1 MKRFLLLISF
11 FVFSILFVACG
22 GFGNNGSSQ
31 GQGEGEGER
40 VETFKCNYDGNGGF
54 TFNNFE
60 KGTLI
65 LQINGQEI
73 QISEPNYNVSS
84 LNLEDGAYTINIY
97 YYVDGELIDSS
108 TYNYQKG
115 EQKGDTYLVTFFDDR
130 NDVIKEVFL
139 SKGSL
144 LEESLFPKYTNKVG
158 VTYSWEYDFK
168 LGSTIENNVEVH
180 LLSTYTKYT
189 ITYNLN
195 GGSFKEE
202 VENSYTINSHNFSY
216 PIPSKEGYIFGG
228 WYENSD
234 LSGKQVTSV
243 NLLNP
248 KDVVVYAHWI
258 ELTQDTK
265 NVISVIEDMLKSP
278 QMTIST
284 NYEGKKYEIAY
295 DKSSS
300 FYYHSLTNGKPDF
313 VIINSICYSYSDM
326 TFYKHNVNPDKY
338 TDFLSLE
345 SLSGQ
350 IISTNVKT
358 SGTTTTYTSNVKG
371 DSTQL
376 VVVVKEGKVSQV
388 SMTNGKEIV
397 TYNITYTC
405 KKVNVDTS
413 KFTEKIYITLYL
425 IEIRNGIV
433 PENPLEYGK
442 FDVQNGVKLKECDFI
457 SKEGSINENFGG
469 IYLDEERTQEINLDY
484 IVNESVD
491 LYWVDYGNIE
501 EVLEHYKFTL
511 NVHCDCSECDDVETY
526 KDITYADL
534 NKVKHFEESGKV
546 EQMLDIVE
554 EGKQIRGWFT
564 SSKEGAEQVYIS
576 RLVTDHLYE
585 RKYYEDLVIDIYT
598 QTKDVETVKV
608 KLMCDCDN
616 HKDLGYYEKYIIK
629 GSWYWAWD
637 DEHIKNGYMCE
648 SLSLNE
654 DLSSSEDGFQIDE
667 NTTIYFNW
675 VPDTRVNVTVK
686 AYDDKTGKYTREFY
700 DKAEELYER
709 ITLEFS
715 GLFDGKIANG
725 FYLDKNLTKPF
736 TKETKLNDG
745 DVIYIKLSEGKQVT
759 FHTIS
764 GYIEQI
770 IVPLDFDLSS
780 IDWSKYKGQIPNE
793 ESSLLEDRLFKI
805 VYNASKNSY
814 EYVTLLEFYKD
825 EGRTQIITSL
835 NNVEDVYLGYKPHPT
850 VNIICDENCHMDHTN
865 FIYSFD
871 NQLSSH
877 VVKDG
882 EDYYVINFYLDRE
895 YTIKLQ
901 SSNYQYFYEGF
912 TAYGKKEYAQIDLN
926 IECNCLIHTSN
937 IVGKFNS
944 LEDALKDCDYGWGK
958 GRQLPSLYSD
968 EEGNTEIHYGE
979 EFSYDKVPN
988 LYVITSGKVKVYCS
1002 CKIEGHDGTGF
1013 DLVLVKEKGSLR
1025 TLITLQ
1031 TEHRKMYHGVPYQY
1045 SVYLDKEKTNLIYND
1060 YQLNDG
1066 DSIYID
1072 ITIDENYIP
1081 VSLVYGNEYTATKYA
1096 LKNEYFVL
1104 PKFYNN
1110 YNVVGYYKDEA
1121 YSIPLETLENGDS
1134 QCIIP
1139 EEISTIYCKL
1149 ELAKYVTF
1157 TYTDELGEEK
1167 VVTKYLIGDNY
1178 AYEFY
1183 SYLFPN
1189 YGYMSYV
1196 VDSSNN
1202 RVDPDNPLKENE
1214 TYKEKTVKL
1223 ENCIVITIECDCDYC
1238 THEISDKIMVLE
1250 NGDRINVV
1258 KNNTILVKKGESAI
1272 PYLRDC
1278 FSEHYSDSNSSNIRD
1293 MKISLTK
1300 DGEALNTEG
1309 FDYDG
1314 SMLDDAPYKFAYNED
1329 TTLYLSFKNEY

>member
-31 GQGEGEGER
+31 GTGEGESER
-40 VETFKCNYDGNGGF
+40 VEMFECNYDENGSF

-73 QISEPNYNVSS
+73 QIFEPNYNVSS
-84 LNLEDGAYTINIY
+84 LILEDGFYTINIY
-97 YYVDGELIDSS
+97 YYVDGELIDSN
-108 TYNYQKG
+108 TYRYQKG

-168 LGSTIENNVEVH
+168 LGSTIENDVEVH

-202 VENSYTINSHNFSY
+202 VENSYTINSQDFSY
-216 PIPSKEGYIFGG
+216 PIPSKEGYIFDG

-234 LSGKQVTSV
+234 LSGRQVTSV

-248 KDVVVYAHWI
+248 KNVVVYAKWI
-258 ELTQDTK
+258 EITQDIK

-284 NYEGKKYEIAY
+284 TFEGKKYEIAY

-313 VIINSICYSYSDM
+313 VISNSIYYSYSDM
-326 TFYKHNVNPDKY
+326 TFYKQNVRPDKY
-338 TDFLSLE
+338 TDYLSLE

-371 DSTQL
+371 DSIQL

-388 SMTNGKEIV
+388 SMTDGKENV

-405 KKVNVDTS
+405 KKVNVDAS
-413 KFTEKIYITLYL
+413 KFTEKICITLYL

-433 PENPLEYGK
+433 PENPLEFGK
-442 FDVQNGVKLKECDFI
+442 FDVEKGVKLKDCDFI

-469 IYLDEERTQEINLDY
+469 IYLDEEITQEINLEY

-491 LYWVDYGNIE
+491 LYWVDYGNVE
-501 EVLEHYKFTL
+501 ELLEHYKFTL
-511 NVHCDCSECDDVETY
+511 NVHCDCSKCDEVKTY
-526 KDITYADL
+526 NDITYADL
-534 NKVKHFEESGKV
+534 NKVKHFEESGK
-546 EQMLDIVE
+546 EEEMLDIVE
-554 EGKQIRGWFT
+554 EGKHIRGWFT

-576 RLVTDHLYE
+576 RLVIDHLSE

-654 DLSSSEDGFQIDE
+654 DFSSSEDGFQIVE

-675 VPDTRVNVTVK
+675 VHDTRINVTVE
-686 AYDDKTGKYTREFY
+686 AYDDKTGKDTIEFY
-700 DKAEELYER
+700 DKAEVLYQR
-709 ITLEFS
+709 ITQELS
-715 GLFDGKIANG
+715 GLHNDKIVSG
-725 FYLDKNLTKPF
+725 FYLDKNLTIPF
-736 TKETKLNDG
+736 TKETKLKDG
-745 DVIYIKLSEGKQVT
+745 DVIYIKWSEGKQVA
-759 FHTIS
+759 FHTKN
-764 GYIEQI
+764 GYLEHIF
-770 IVPLDFDLSS
+770 VPLDLDLSS
-780 IDWSKYKGQIPNE
+780 IDWSKYQGQIPNE
-793 ESSLLEDRLFKI
+793 ESSLLEDILFKI
-805 VYNASKNSY
+805 VYYASENSY
-814 EYVTLLEFYKD
+814 EYVTLFEFYKD
-825 EGRTQIITSL
+825 EERSQKITSL
-835 NNVEDVYLGYKPHPT
+835 NNVSDVYLGYKPHPM
-850 VNIICDENCHMDHTN
+850 VKVICDDSCEMVHN
-865 FIYSFD
+865 FIYSSD
-871 NQLSSH
+871 NQLNSH
-877 VVKDG
+877 IVKDG
-882 EDYYVINFYLDRE
+882 EDNYVIDFYLDSE

-901 SSNYQYFYEGF
+901 SPTYQYFYEDF
-912 TAYGKKEYAQIDLN
+912 TVYGKKEYAQIDVN
-926 IECNCLIHTSN
+926 IECNCLLHTSN
-937 IVGKFNS
+937 IIGKYNS
-944 LEDALKDCDYGWGK
+944 LKDALKDCDYGWGK
-958 GRQLPSLYSD
+958 GQELPLLHSD
-968 EEGNTEIHYGE
+968 KEGNTAFYYGQ
-979 EFSYDKVPN
+979 EFTYAKIPN
-988 LYVITSGKVKVYCS
+988 LYVITSGIVKVYCS
-1002 CKIEGHDGTGF
+1002 CKIESHDGKGF
-1013 DLVLVKEKGSLR
+1013 DLVLVKEKGCLH
-1025 TLITLQ
+1025 TLEMLEM
-1031 TEHRKMYHGVPYQY
+1031 EHRRMYMGIPYQY
-1045 SVYLDKEKTNLIYND
+1045 SVYLDKDKTKLINSD

-1066 DSIYID
+1066 DSVYID
-1072 ITIDENYIP
+1072 LIVDENYIP
-1081 VSLVYGNEYTATKYA
+1081 VTIVYGNEYTTTKYA
-1096 LKNEYFVL
+1096 SKDGYFTL
-1104 PKFYNN
+1104 PTFFNN

-1121 YSIPLETLENGDS
+1121 YSIPLETVDKGNN

-1139 EEISTIYCKL
+1139 GEISTIYCKL
-1149 ELAKYVTF
+1149 ELAKSVTF
-1157 TYTDELGEEK
+1157 TYTNDLGEET
-1167 VVTKYLIGDNY
+1167 VITKYLIGDNY

-1183 SYLFPN
+1183 SYLVPN

-1202 RVDPDNPLKENE
+1202 RVDPNDPLKENE
-1214 TYKEKTVKL
+1214 VYKEKTVKL
-1223 ENCIVITIECDCDYC
+1223 ENCIVITIECDCDRC
-1238 THEISDKIMVLE
+1238 TQEISDKYMILE
-1250 NGDRINVV
+1250 NGDIINVV

-1278 FSEHYSDSNSSNIRD
+1278 FSEHYFDFNSSNIRD

-1309 FDYDG
+1309 FDYYG

-1329 TTLYLSFKNEY
+1329 TTLYLSFM